1 MGPTMPQIAATVRA
15 NDNMLELHEETQD
28 GPIARGDTFRTTW
41 TLSDYGRGLHISST
55 EWIALEEATDAN
67 DVRHMTFRSGTTAA
81 VTAPEDLTAHWL
93 WPKASRLFKAAQDCI
108 DPRVRSKHEA
118 RLGFTDANGDRRTVT
133 LVADNVNG
141 TLAIAVDGETRAT
154 CAYEHVTNALD
165 VATAVAEGALDIETD
180 TLDRVTAIECETVR
194 VAIED
199 EDRNA
204 CFYSPYRD
212 EPSESSLLE
221 NDAEDNEAHVDIVGA
236 NKTLSTCAVTLVAN
250 DATKTLA
257 MRIDGTIRATCPYER
272 LERVLDAV
280 TLASEDAL
288 EIETD
293 AHGRIDAIRCGTVR
307 MSMKHEDGRACRHE
321 TSETLL

>member
-1 MGPTMPQIAATVRA
+1 MPQIAATVRA

-28 GPIARGDTFRTTW
+28 GPIARGDTFKTTW
-41 TLSDYGRGLHISST
+41 TLSDHGHGLHISST
-55 EWIALEEATDAN
+55 EWIALDEATDAN
-67 DVRHMTFRSGTTAA
+67 DVRHMTFRSGTTTA

-93 WPKASRLFKAAQDCI
+93 WPKARHLFKVAQDCI
-108 DPRVRSKHEA
+108 DPRIKNKHKA
-118 RLGFTDANGDRRTVT
+118 RLSFTDTNGDEHAVT

-141 TLAIAVDGETRAT
+141 TLAIAVDEETRAT
-154 CAYEHVTNALD
+154 CAYEHIANTLD
-165 VATAVAEGALDIETD
+165 VATAVAEGALEIETD

-194 VAIED
+194 IAIED

-212 EPSESSLLE
+212 EPPEISLFE
-221 NDAEDNEAHVDIVGA
+221 DDAEGNEAHVDIVGA
-236 NKTLSTCAVTLVAN
+236 NKTLSTCAVTLIAN

-257 MRIDGTIRATCPYER
+257 VRIDGNTHMTCPYER

-280 TLASEDAL
+280 TLASENAL

-293 AHGRIDAIRCGTVR
+293 AHGRVETIRCGTVR
-307 MSMKHEDGRACRHE
+307 MSMRHKGE
-321 TSETLL
+321 H